1 MILTNVKGLAEIHRK
16 ITEEIE
22 FLLEMDIDSDR
33 ARNRITNAKAFL
45 DSAEKIIEAE
55 VKNEDDYKRD
65 Y

>member
-1 MILTNVKGLAEIHRK
+1 MILKNVKGLSEIHRK
-16 ITEEIE
+16 VTEKIE

-55 VKNEDDYKRD
+55 VKNEDDYK
-65 Y
+65 

>member
-1 MILTNVKGLAEIHRK
+1 MILKNVKGLSEIHRK
-16 ITEEIE
+16 VTEEIE

-55 VKNEDDYKRD
+55 VKNEDDYK
-65 Y
+65 

>member
-1 MILTNVKGLAEIHRK
+1 MIFTNVKGLAEIHRK

-33 ARNRITNAKAFL
+33 ARNRITNAKALL

-55 VKNEDDYKRD
+55 VKNEI
-65 Y
+65 

>member
-22 FLLEMDIDSDR
+22 FMLEMDIDSDR

-45 DSAEKIIEAE
+45 DSVEKIIEDAE
-55 VKNEDDYKRD
+55 VKNEIDK
-65 Y
+65 

>member
-16 ITEEIE
+16 VTEEIE

-45 DSAEKIIEAE
+45 DSAEKIIESE
-55 VKNEDDYKRD
+55 VKNEV
-65 Y
+65 

>member
-16 ITEEIE
+16 VTEEIE
-22 FLLEMDIDSDR
+22 FMLERNIDSDM

-55 VKNEDDYKRD
+55 VKNEI
-65 Y
+65 

>member
-16 ITEEIE
+16 VTEEIE

-55 VKNEDDYKRD
+55 VKNEDDYK
-65 Y
+65 

>member
-22 FLLEMDIDSDR
+22 FLLERSIDSDR
-33 ARNRITNAKAFL
+33 ARNRIINAKAFL

-55 VKNEDDYKRD
+55 VKNEDDYK
-65 Y
+65 

>member
-45 DSAEKIIEAE
+45 DSAEKIIEGAE
-55 VKNEDDYKRD
+55 VKNEV
-65 Y
+65 

>member
-16 ITEEIE
+16 VTEEIE
-22 FLLEMDIDSDR
+22 FMLEMDIDSDR

-55 VKNEDDYKRD
+55 VKNEDDFK
-65 Y
+65 

>member
-16 ITEEIE
+16 VTEEIE

-45 DSAEKIIEAE
+45 DSAEKIIEGAE
-55 VKNEDDYKRD
+55 VKNEV
-65 Y
+65 

>member
-22 FLLEMDIDSDR
+22 FMLEMDIDSGR

-55 VKNEDDYKRD
+55 VKNEDDYK
-65 Y
+65 

>member
-1 MILTNVKGLAEIHRK
+1 MILTNVKGLAEIHHK

-33 ARNRITNAKAFL
+33 ARNRITNAKALL

-55 VKNEDDYKRD
+55 VKNEDDYK
-65 Y
+65 

>member
-1 MILTNVKGLAEIHRK
+1 MILKNVKGLAEIHRK

-55 VKNEDDYKRD
+55 VKNEDDYK
-65 Y
+65 

>member
-1 MILTNVKGLAEIHRK
+1 MILSNVTGLAEIHRK

-22 FLLEMDIDSDR
+22 FMLEMDIDSDR

-55 VKNEDDYKRD
+55 VKNEDDYK
-65 Y
+65 

>member
-22 FLLEMDIDSDR
+22 FMLERNIDSDR
-33 ARNRITNAKAFL
+33 ARNRINNAKAFL

-55 VKNEDDYKRD
+55 VKNEDDYK
-65 Y
+65 